1 MRAMFFDDLRAE
13 RIVRTRTTLDKWI
26 REQGFPPGR
35 LVGKNRIWTD
45 AEVFAWI
52 EARPSDRAPLK
63 GAVADMTPE
72 GIAARVAKAKATK
85 AAKKAAA

>member
-1 MRAMFFDDLRAE
+1 MRLLHFEDLRAE

-26 REQGFPPGR
+26 REQGFPCGR
-35 LVGKNRIWTD
+35 IVGRNRVWLE
-45 AEVFAWI
+45 AEVLAWI

-72 GIAARVAKAKATK
+72 GIAARVAKAMATK
-85 AAKKAAA
+85 RAKKAAA

>member
-1 MRAMFFDDLRAE
+1 MRVLQFDDLRAE

-35 LVGKNRIWTD
+35 LVGRHRVWTE

-52 EARPSDRAPLK
+52 ESRPSDRAPLK
-63 GAVADMTPE
+63 GAVLDMTPE
-72 GIAARVAKAKATK
+72 GIAARVAKAMATK
-85 AAKKAAA
+85 RAKKAAA